1 MRSRDREGV
10 LVDPVRR
17 GESRV
22 DIAVLPNAM
31 ALHVRVRHGRARAAA
46 EVRVAGR
53 IWMEH
58 RCLRRERRLGV
69 QDRGKLLVLDV
80 HGRRCGCRDLYGV
93 RGDDG
98 DTIADEEDSV
108 PREERPILKA
118 APKPLRLRLRARQDR
133 ANSGHRAGPRQ
144 VDRYDPRVR
153 KRTRDIRGVE
163 HARANDVRRKTGR
176 AGDLVAPLDPVL
188 GLPEDRRRRLGDAG
202 HRIT

>member
-1 MRSRDREGV
+1 MSSPASSVSATPKGPLTKETFDTLTAR
-10 LVDPVRR
+10 L
-17 GESRV
+17 
-22 DIAVLPNAM
+22 IA
-31 ALHVRVRHGRARAAA
+31 
-46 EVRVAGR
+46 
-53 IWMEH
+53 
-58 RCLRRERRLGV
+58 
-69 QDRGKLLVLDV
+69 
-80 HGRRCGCRDLYGV
+80 
-93 RGDDG
+93 
-98 DTIADEEDSV
+98 S
-108 PREERPILKA
+108 LKA